1 MSNTQKN
8 EYLLKRIV
16 VVNNSM
22 NNDRDKDKIR
32 RALQRFDLIPSK
44 RKTKLEQ
51 NRYNR
56 LGHFIDTAKCPN
68 SLLIMK
74 LCIKLIEDK
83 NTITPELAEDLDPMF
98 IEIVNY
104 YNQIEPM
111 TTEQV
116 VITLH
121 ENHTSERKINS
132 KLQQEKYNQK
142 LQYEELLEEKN
153 NKINELSSEL
163 NDMKNKYNWSEQ
175 KRMELIDKYDSD
187 SETEESEGPEP
198 IKEYQEQTLA
208 VPVINYD
215 TDDSDEEPDWK
226 GLQETLE
233 EKPTPMEENVAEREP
248 STEGADEDDAAKEAE
263 ELFKRMIQ
271 EQEDKRQKKR
281 QYHLEKYGAYK

>member
-1 MSNTQKN
+1 
-8 EYLLKRIV
+8 
-16 VVNNSM
+16 M

-44 RKTKLEQ
+44 RTTKLEQ

-98 IEIVNY
+98 VEIVNY

-142 LQYEELLEEKN
+142 LQYEELIEEKN
-153 NKINELSSEL
+153 NRINELTNQL
-163 NDMKNKYNWSEQ
+163 NHIKYEYNRSEQ

-187 SETEESEGPEP
+187 TESEEPEP
-198 IKEYQEQTLA
+198 IKQYETA

-215 TDDSDEEPDWK
+215 TDDSDADINWTE
-226 GLQETLE
+226 LQLKQDLE
-233 EKPTPMEENVAEREP
+233 
-248 STEGADEDDAAKEAE
+248 
-263 ELFKRMIQ
+263 F
-271 EQEDKRQKKR
+271 QK
-281 QYHLEKYGAYK
+281 QNININI